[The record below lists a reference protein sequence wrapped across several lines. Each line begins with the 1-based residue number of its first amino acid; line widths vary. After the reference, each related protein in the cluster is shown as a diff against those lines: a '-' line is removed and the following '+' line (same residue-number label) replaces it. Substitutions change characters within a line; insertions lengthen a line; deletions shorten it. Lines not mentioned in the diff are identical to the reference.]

1 MKFNLLNFIEHRCG
15 AGQSPATGLPA
26 GERSRGNDGDPK
38 GLSGHHQTSFFETID
53 EQRAIVLA
61 RIAEVRIWK
70 NYSLTWTR
78 GISLPPVAV
87 PSGLLTRPLSHSDR
101 GLRKKDFCEILNI
114 SSTNPLA
121 LSIIIR
127 RTDVTVVCED
137 FLRLR
142 ATP

>member
-1 MKFNLLNFIEHRCG
+1 MEKLQFNLDMEKLQFNLDP
-15 AGQSPATGLPA
+15 SKPPAP
-26 GERSRGNDGDPK
+26 P
-38 GLSGHHQTSFFETID
+38 I
-53 EQRAIVLA
+53 
-61 RIAEVRIWK
+61 
-70 NYSLTWTR
+70 R